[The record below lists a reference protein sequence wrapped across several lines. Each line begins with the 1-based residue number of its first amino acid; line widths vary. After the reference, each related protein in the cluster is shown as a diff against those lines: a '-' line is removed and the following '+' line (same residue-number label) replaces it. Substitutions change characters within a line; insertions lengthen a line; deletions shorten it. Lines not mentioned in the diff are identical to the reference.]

1 MLERRSFAS
10 KAGFAPRHIP
20 SRKPSRQVSSKTPAK
35 ASYNGPAWTAQDHAK
50 PRASTTHA
58 TRRASYSL
66 IRSQRGVRCGQS
78 PNRRKT
84 RKTNKQCKRV
94 QHDSGA
100 YCIAIGTRRASL
112 PQPRTGRN
120 RGDLLTNGDRKTNH
134 RFRFQSAFLFA
145 TPHTTAIIKR
155 FLGSIS
161 TAWEE
166 MWRRRRRTHI
176 RHRRSEPCAN
186 RGYTKRRG
194 RPPSNHSDTAA
205 RLAARTCVAKR
216 TTNKGN

>member
-1 MLERRSFAS
+1 MRPVTKQKKKQEKQINNVNVSNTILEPTAS
-10 KAGFAPRHIP
+10 QLAH
-20 SRKPSRQVSSKTPAK
+20 
-35 ASYNGPAWTAQDHAK
+35 
-50 PRASTTHA
+50 
-58 TRRASYSL
+58 
-66 IRSQRGVRCGQS
+66 
-78 PNRRKT
+78 
-84 RKTNKQCKRV
+84 
-94 QHDSGA
+94 
-100 YCIAIGTRRASL
+100 GTRRASL
-112 PQPRTGRN
+112 PQSRTGRN
-120 RGDLLTNGDRKTNH
+120 RGDLLNGDRKTNH
-134 RFRFQSAFLFA
+134 RFRFQSTFLFA

-194 RPPSNHSDTAA
+194 RPPANHSDTAA
-205 RLAARTCVAKR
+205 RLAAMACVAKR